1 MLRKILTT
9 IGTRYLIAILN
20 LALIFIN
27 AKELGIE
34 GVGLVGVLVASVNIA
49 VIFNGIL
56 CGNTL
61 IYFMNRYSLRRI
73 IVPAYVWTL
82 AGSGLACG
90 FMLVTT
96 LLPTAYWKEIYGLA
110 ILTTLAN
117 ANARFLLGKE
127 RIKAFNLTQALQG
140 GLLFFVLVYLYFVA
154 RRPTVGSYIAGLYV
168 ANGIACLYS
177 FYRLIPLVI
186 HERKACPA
194 IRLPRLLREMFAY
207 GLWAGA
213 DNLAETFTTRLN
225 YCLIQR
231 FGRRGT
237 ARRGDPHLG
246 ECLAHQPER
255 QLY

>member
-1 MLRKILTT
+1 MLRKILST
-9 IGTRYLIAILN
+9 IGTRYLVAILN

-73 IVPAYVWTL
+73 IIPAYVWTL
-82 AGSGLACG
+82 VGSRGACG

-110 ILTTLAN
+110 ILATLAN

-140 GLLFFVLVYLYFVA
+140 
-154 RRPTVGSYIAGLYV
+154 
-168 ANGIACLYS
+168 
-177 FYRLIPLVI
+177 
-186 HERKACPA
+186 
-194 IRLPRLLREMFAY
+194 
-207 GLWAGA
+207 
-213 DNLAETFTTRLN
+213 
-225 YCLIQR
+225 
-231 FGRRGT
+231 
-237 ARRGDPHLG
+237 
-246 ECLAHQPER
+246 
-255 QLY
+255 

>member
-9 IGTRYLIAILN
+9 IGTRYLVAILN

-96 LLPTAYWKEIYGLA
+96 L
-110 ILTTLAN
+110 
-117 ANARFLLGKE
+117 
-127 RIKAFNLTQALQG
+127 
-140 GLLFFVLVYLYFVA
+140 
-154 RRPTVGSYIAGLYV
+154 
-168 ANGIACLYS
+168 
-177 FYRLIPLVI
+177 
-186 HERKACPA
+186 
-194 IRLPRLLREMFAY
+194 
-207 GLWAGA
+207 
-213 DNLAETFTTRLN
+213 
-225 YCLIQR
+225 
-231 FGRRGT
+231 
-237 ARRGDPHLG
+237 
-246 ECLAHQPER
+246 
-255 QLY
+255 

>member
-9 IGTRYLIAILN
+9 IGTRYLVAILN

-96 LLPTAYWKEIYGLA
+96 LLPTTYWKEIYGLA

-127 RIKAFNLTQALQG
+127 RIKAFNLTGADQGLQPDAG
-140 GLLFFVLVYLYFVA
+140 AA
-154 RRPTVGSYIAGLYV
+154 RRIAL
-168 ANGIACLYS
+168 L
-177 FYRLIPLVI
+177 RP
-186 HERKACPA
+186 
-194 IRLPRLLREMFAY
+194 RLPLFRGPAPDGRVLHSGTLRGQRHRLPLQF
-207 GLWAGA
+207 LPPHPAGH
-213 DNLAETFTTRLN
+213 
-225 YCLIQR
+225 
-231 FGRRGT
+231 
-237 ARRGDPHLG
+237 P
-246 ECLAHQPER
+246 
-255 QLY
+255 

>member
-9 IGTRYLIAILN
+9 IGTRYLVAILN

-177 FYRLIPLVI
+177 FYRGDLHHPPQLFPD
-186 HERKACPA
+186 PA
-194 IRLPRLLREMFAY
+194 IR
-207 GLWAGA
+207 G
-213 DNLAETFTTRLN
+213 T
-225 YCLIQR
+225 
-231 FGRRGT
+231 GRRGT
-237 ARRGDPHLG
+237 ARRGHPHLG
-246 ECLAHQPER
+246 ECLAHQPKR
-255 QLY
+255 QLHRI